1 MFIVSP
7 VVWTMQNKLEMKR
20 IKILIAFFTFT
31 TVIFSLASCN
41 YDDSGIRNRIDNIDE
56 RLTTLEEVVKEMNND
71 ISSLMTVVQA
81 LKNQVSITSVKDF
94 EDGTGY
100 YIDFSDGKHITIING
115 KDGSDGDTPVIS
127 VKVDSD
133 GEYYWTVNGE
143 WLLDENEAK
152 IPATSKTQ
160 VPQIRVENGNF
171 ELSFNGVDWQ
181 IIGSAGSAGIFKEVI
196 PGKDSVTFIL
206 NEGDPIVIPLAQEFA
221 LNIEKVE
228 FPVTAG
234 GFVNVPYTISA
245 CDEGTAIMA
254 FATGGFTAE
263 VGYNFDNDI
272 SSGNVGI
279 TCPDPLTDGKVVVIA
294 TNSKGI
300 ASARI
305 LSFEQGVF
313 EAMELGEKSFPA
325 EGGTLE
331 VYINTN
337 YEYNVIIPSDAQ
349 AWITYA
355 ITKAVRTEFLHL
367 TIAPN
372 TTPAERSAEIL
383 LRDNDSITHHKFTIT
398 QAAGT
403 GEKEPGYYNNIEDW
417 ERDGTIQF

>member
-1 MFIVSP
+1 
-7 VVWTMQNKLEMKR
+7 MKR

-81 LKNQVSITSVKDF
+81 LKNQVSITSVKAF
-94 EDGTGY
+94 EDGSGY
-100 YIDFSDGKHITIING
+100 YIDFSDGKQITVTNG
-115 KDGSDGDTPVIS
+115 VNGLDGTDGSTPVIS

-143 WLLDENEAK
+143 WLLDENNSK

-160 VPQIRVENGNF
+160 IPQIRVENGNF

-181 IIGSAGSAGIFKEVI
+181 FIGSAGSAGIFKDVI
-196 PGKDSVTFIL
+196 PGEDSVTFIL
-206 NEGDPIVIPLAQEFA
+206 NDGEPIIIPLVQEFA

-279 TCPDPLTDGKVVVIA
+279 TCPDPLIDGKVVVIA

-300 ASARI
+300 TSARI
-305 LSFEQGVF
+305 LSFEQGIF
-313 EAMELGEKSFPA
+313 DA
-325 EGGTLE
+325 
-331 VYINTN
+331 
-337 YEYNVIIPSDAQ
+337 YE
-349 AWITYA
+349 
-355 ITKAVRTEFLHL
+355 F
-367 TIAPN
+367 
-372 TTPAERSAEIL
+372 
-383 LRDNDSITHHKFTIT
+383 
-398 QAAGT
+398 
-403 GEKEPGYYNNIEDW
+403 
-417 ERDGTIQF
+417 

>member
-1 MFIVSP
+1 
-7 VVWTMQNKLEMKR
+7 MKR
-20 IKILIAFFTFT
+20 KLNRLLSFTLAA
-31 TVIFSLASCN
+31 VMFSAVSCS
-41 YDDSGIRNRIDNIDE
+41 YDDSAVNNRIDGIDE
-56 RLTTLEEVVKEMNND
+56 RLTTLEQVVKNMNND

-171 ELSFNGVDWQ
+171 ELSFDGINWEV
-181 IIGSAGSAGIFKEVI
+181 IGSAGSAGIFKEVI

-206 NEGDPIVIPLAQEFA
+206 NEGDPIVIPLVQEFA

-254 FATGGFTAE
+254 FAIGGFTAE

-272 SSGNVGI
+272 SLGNVGI

-305 LSFEQGVF
+305 LSFEQGIF
-313 EAMELGEKSFPA
+313 DAYEFNDTSFPA

-331 VYINTN
+331 VFVQTN
-337 YEYNVIIPSDAQ
+337 YDYNVIIPSDAQ
-349 AWITYA
+349 SWITYA
-355 ITKAVRTEFLHL
+355 ITKAVRDESLVF

-383 LRDNDSITHHKFTIT
+383 LRDNDFITHHKFTIT

>member
-1 MFIVSP
+1 MKNLTKRFLSCTLIPLLFSAVSC
-7 VVWTMQNKLEMKR
+7 T
-20 IKILIAFFTFT
+20 
-31 TVIFSLASCN
+31 
-41 YDDSGIRNRIDNIDE
+41 YDDTELKNKVSGIDE
-56 RLTTLEEVVKEMNND
+56 RLTKLEAAVKDMNADIESLKTL
-71 ISSLMTVVQA
+71 VQA
-81 LKNQVSITSVKDF
+81 LKNQVSITSVLPL

-100 YIDFSDGKHITIING
+100 SIDFSDGKHIEVVNG
-115 KDGSDGDTPVIS
+115 KDGSNGADGNTPVIS

-143 WLLDENEAK
+143 WLLDENNSK

-160 VPQIRVENGNF
+160 IPQIRVENGNF

-181 IIGSAGSAGIFKEVI
+181 FIGSAGSAGIFKEVI

-206 NEGDPIVIPLAQEFA
+206 NEGDPIVIPLVQEFA

-337 YEYNVIIPSDAQ
+337 YEYNVIIPSDAE

-383 LRDNDSITHHKFTIT
+383 LRDNDFITYHKFTIT

>member
-1 MFIVSP
+1 
-7 VVWTMQNKLEMKR
+7 MKR
-20 IKILIAFFTFT
+20 KLNRLLSFTLAA
-31 TVIFSLASCN
+31 VMFSAVSCS
-41 YDDSGIRNRIDNIDE
+41 YDDSAVNNRIDGIDE
-56 RLTTLEEVVKEMNND
+56 RLTTLEQMVKNMNND

-115 KDGSDGDTPVIS
+115 KDGSDGDSPVIS

-143 WLLDENEAK
+143 WLLDDNEAK

-171 ELSFNGVDWQ
+171 ELSFDGINWEV
-181 IIGSAGSAGIFKEVI
+181 IGSAGSAGIFKEVI

-305 LSFEQGVF
+305 LSFEQGIF
-313 EAMELGEKSFPA
+313 DAYEFNDTSFPA

-331 VYINTN
+331 VFVQTN
-337 YEYNVIIPSDAQ
+337 YDYNVIIPSDAQ
-349 AWITYA
+349 SWITYA
-355 ITKAVRTEFLHL
+355 ITKAVREESLVF

-383 LRDNDSITHHKFTIT
+383 LRDNDFTHHKFTIT

-403 GEKEPGYYNNIEDW
+403 GEKEPGYYNNIKDW

>member
-1 MFIVSP
+1 
-7 VVWTMQNKLEMKR
+7 MKR
-20 IKILIAFFTFT
+20 KLNRLLSFTLAA
-31 TVIFSLASCN
+31 VMFSAVSCS
-41 YDDSGIRNRIDNIDE
+41 YDDSAINNRIDGIDE
-56 RLTTLEEVVKEMNND
+56 RLTTLEQVVKDMNND

-115 KDGSDGDTPVIS
+115 KDGSDGDDGNTPVIS

-171 ELSFNGVDWQ
+171 ELSFDGINWEV
-181 IIGSAGSAGIFKEVI
+181 IGSAGSAGIFKEVI

-254 FATGGFTAE
+254 FATGGYEAY
-263 VGYNFDNDI
+263 VGYNFDNDV
-272 SSGNVGI
+272 SSGNIGI
-279 TCPDPLTDGKVVVIA
+279 QCPDPLTTEGKVIAIA

-300 ASARI
+300 TSARV
-305 LSFEQGVF
+305 LSFEEGTFTTRAKDSV
-313 EAMELGEKSFPA
+313 LPA
-325 EGGTLE
+325 EGGELSFRVT
-331 VYINTN
+331 TN
-337 YEYNVIIPSDAQ
+337 YDYNVVIPDEAQ
-349 AWITYA
+349 SWITYI
-355 ITKAVRTEFLHL
+355 ITKAVHTEYLVL

-372 TTPAERSAEIL
+372 TTDAERSAEIL
-383 LRDNDSITHHKFTIT
+383 LRDNDFTTHHKFTIT